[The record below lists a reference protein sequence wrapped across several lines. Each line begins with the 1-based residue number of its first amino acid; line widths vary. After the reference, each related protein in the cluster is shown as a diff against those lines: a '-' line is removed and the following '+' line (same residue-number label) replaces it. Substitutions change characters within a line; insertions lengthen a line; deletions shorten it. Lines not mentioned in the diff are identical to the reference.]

1 MHRPTLVGIWQ
12 GLWLRTYTKQRRHML
27 HNSGLHDQNIDTILG
42 LVGNRIGK
50 ACFCDHFIMKAKTI
64 QFDL

>member
-1 MHRPTLVGIWQ
+1 
-12 GLWLRTYTKQRRHML
+12 ML

-42 LVGNRIGK
+42 LVGNKIGK
-50 ACFCDHFIMKAKTI
+50 AYFCDHFIMKAKTI